1 MQRKMTA
8 AGLAERAKGQVPHA
22 KAAEGAESA
31 ETLRS
36 DPPPIPRP
44 KLFGTPV
51 LRILS
56 NTRGETVG
64 YLYEWD
70 NGERQ
75 PLWLSD
81 PVGSITYAPL
91 QLTTRTEGEG
101 EGEGEGEQASQI

>member
-8 AGLAERAKGQVPHA
+8 AGLVERAKGQVPHA
-22 KAAEGAESA
+22 RAAEGAVSA

-36 DPPPIPRP
+36 NQPPIPRP

-56 NTRGETVG
+56 NTGGETVG

-81 PVGSITYAPL
+81 AAGDVTYVPL
-91 QLTTRTEGEG
+91 QRAVSPEDDD
-101 EGEGEGEQASQI
+101 ASQA

>member
-8 AGLAERAKGQVPHA
+8 AGLVERAKGHDPHA
-22 KAAEGAESA
+22 RAAEGAESA
-31 ETLRS
+31 KTLRS
-36 DPPPIPRP
+36 NQPPIPRP

-56 NTRGETVG
+56 NTSGETVG

-81 PVGSITYAPL
+81 PVGDVTCVPL
-91 QLTTRTEGEG
+91 QRAVSPEDDD
-101 EGEGEGEQASQI
+101 ASQA

>member
-1 MQRKMTA
+1 MQRKMTEA
-8 AGLAERAKGQVPHA
+8 CLVERAQGQVPHA
-22 KAAEGAESA
+22 KAADGAEAA

-36 DPPPIPRP
+36 DQPPIPRP

-56 NTRGETVG
+56 NTGGETVG

-81 PVGSITYAPL
+81 PVSLITYAPL
-91 QLTTRTEGEG
+91 RPTIKPEVDE
-101 EGEGEGEQASQI
+101 ASQI

>member
-1 MQRKMTA
+1 MQRKVTTGGTA
-8 AGLAERAKGQVPHA
+8 KRAPGQARQAGATGDAK
-22 KAAEGAESA
+22 SA
-31 ETLRS
+31 EVRRFDES
-36 DPPPIPRP
+36 PILRP

-56 NTRGETVG
+56 RPDGETVG

-91 QLTTRTEGEG
+91 RLSTNPKGVE
-101 EGEGEGEQASQI
+101 ASQI

>member
-1 MQRKMTA
+1 MQRKVTA
-8 AGLAERAKGQVPHA
+8 GGTAERAPGQARQAGATENA
-22 KAAEGAESA
+22 KSTEVR
-31 ETLRS
+31 RS
-36 DPPPIPRP
+36 EQPPILRP

-56 NTRGETVG
+56 RKGGETVG

-81 PVGSITYAPL
+81 PVGSTAYAPL
-91 QLTTRTEGEG
+91 RLSTNPDEDE
-101 EGEGEGEQASQI
+101 ASQIRIDAA

>member
-22 KAAEGAESA
+22 RAAEGAETA

-36 DPPPIPRP
+36 DQPPIPRP
-44 KLFGTPV
+44 KLFGTPL

-56 NTRGETVG
+56 NPGGETVG

-81 PVGSITYAPL
+81 PVSSITYAPL
-91 QLTTRTEGEG
+91 RPTTKPEVDE
-101 EGEGEGEQASQI
+101 ASQM

>member
-1 MQRKMTA
+1 MMQRKMTA
-8 AGLAERAKGQVPHA
+8 AGLAECANSQVPHA
-22 KAAEGAESA
+22 RAAEVAESA

-36 DPPPIPRP
+36 DQSPMPRP
-44 KLFGTPV
+44 KLFGRPM

-56 NTRGETVG
+56 NTGGETVG

-75 PLWLSD
+75 PLWLSG

-91 QLTTRTEGEG
+91 RLSTNPDEDE
-101 EGEGEGEQASQI
+101 ASQI